1 MQGHLCTFGQA
12 MKALQYLNKYF
23 YKYRTKLF
31 VGFLITVVARI
42 FSLFTPRL
50 IGNSLTAVEQ
60 YVKSDDVS
68 LDSIQELLLFNILII
83 IGASLVSGFFTFL
96 MRQTIINVSRYVE
109 FDLKNEIFWHY
120 QKLTQRFYKNNRTGD
135 LMNRISEDVGK
146 VRMYVGPAFMY
157 SINTVALFIIV
168 ISYMISIAPALTL
181 YTILPLP
188 ILSVTIYKLS
198 RIINEKSTRVQEV
211 LSKMSSFAQESFSG
225 IGVIKSYN
233 LQRIMN
239 QGFDDLASE
248 SYQKNMSLVKVQAW
262 FFPLMILLIGF
273 SNLIVIYVGGNQYI
287 NNEIEIGVLAEFII
301 YVNMLTWPVAVV
313 GWITSI
319 VQQAEASQER
329 INLFLKEEPE
339 IKDGPGVQKEIK
351 GALELKNVTLRYPE
365 TQIQA
370 LENISLKIPTGTTL
384 GILGNIGSGKSTLLD
399 LITRLYD
406 PSKGKILL
414 DGIDLKEY
422 TLEQLREAIGSIPQ
436 NAFLF
441 SESIED
447 NIRFGSINASKE
459 AIQEA
464 SKEALVHKNI
474 IAFKK
479 GYQTMLGERG
489 VTLSGGQI
497 QRVSIARAFIKDPKI
512 LLLDD
517 CLSAVDTDTEEE
529 ILKHLKKI
537 AQNKTTLI
545 VSHRISSLKH
555 ADQIIVFENGKI
567 VQQGKHLE
575 LTGVSGYY
583 KELFEKQQADRNK

>member
-422 TLEQLREAIGSIPQ
+422 TLEKLREAIGSIPQ

-567 VQQGKHLE
+567 VQQGKHLD

>member
-83 IGASLVSGFFTFL
+83 IGASLISGFFTFL

-262 FFPLMILLIGF
+262 FFPLMI
-273 SNLIVIYVGGNQYI
+273 S
-287 NNEIEIGVLAEFII
+287 
-301 YVNMLTWPVAVV
+301 
-313 GWITSI
+313 
-319 VQQAEASQER
+319 
-329 INLFLKEEPE
+329 LFMYWFP
-339 IKDGPGVQKEIK
+339 
-351 GALELKNVTLRYPE
+351 
-365 TQIQA
+365 
-370 LENISLKIPTGTTL
+370 PT
-384 GILGNIGSGKSTLLD
+384 
-399 LITRLYD
+399 
-406 PSKGKILL
+406 
-414 DGIDLKEY
+414 
-422 TLEQLREAIGSIPQ
+422 
-436 NAFLF
+436 
-441 SESIED
+441 
-447 NIRFGSINASKE
+447 
-459 AIQEA
+459 
-464 SKEALVHKNI
+464 
-474 IAFKK
+474 
-479 GYQTMLGERG
+479 
-489 VTLSGGQI
+489 
-497 QRVSIARAFIKDPKI
+497 
-512 LLLDD
+512 
-517 CLSAVDTDTEEE
+517 
-529 ILKHLKKI
+529 
-537 AQNKTTLI
+537 
-545 VSHRISSLKH
+545 
-555 ADQIIVFENGKI
+555 
-567 VQQGKHLE
+567 
-575 LTGVSGYY
+575 
-583 KELFEKQQADRNK
+583 